1 MWQRIQT
8 AYLAVVVISLA
19 LVTAGIKVVG
29 FENASGDNYEL
40 ELVVNVFG
48 AQADATIDENI
59 SDEELEGLSNF
70 LDLKKRTNRVQA
82 FPVVSFPFYLISIF
96 MLLLSLATV
105 FTFKNLKTQQ
115 KLGRIN
121 FIVNFFALVFIII
134 IFYGLRSQFSN
145 AIEPNEI
152 STSLGL
158 GFFCF
163 IFATA
168 FSFLANIGIKRDI
181 KLIESIDRIR

>member
-8 AYLAVVVISLA
+8 AYLAIVVISLA
-19 LVTAGIKVVG
+19 IITSGVKIVG
-29 FENASGDNYEL
+29 FENATGENYTL
-40 ELVVNVFG
+40 SLDANVFG
-48 AQADATIDENI
+48 AQADATIDEEI
-59 SDEELEGLSNF
+59 SEEELENLSGF
-70 LDLKKRTNRVQA
+70 LNLKKRTNRLQA
-82 FPVVSFPFYLISIF
+82 FPVISFPFYLISIF
-96 MLLLSLATV
+96 MLLLALAAV

-121 FIVNFFALVFIII
+121 FLVNLIALIFVMIV
-134 IFYGLRSQFSN
+134 FYGLRGQFSN
-145 AIEPNEI
+145 AIEPQES

-168 FSFLANIGIKRDI
+168 FSFLANIGIKRDLN
-181 KLIESIDRIR
+181 LIESIDRIR